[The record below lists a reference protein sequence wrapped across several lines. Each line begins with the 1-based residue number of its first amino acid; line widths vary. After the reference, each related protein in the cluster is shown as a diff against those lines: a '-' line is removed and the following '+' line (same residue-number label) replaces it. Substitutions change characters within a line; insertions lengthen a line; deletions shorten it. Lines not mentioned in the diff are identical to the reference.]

1 MGDAHPTT
9 TLSLMTNNFNQPQAY
24 DAVLGDQN
32 STPLNGAVLGGL
44 AGVKRRFSRGSAGDN
59 AYLSN
64 QRLKALQEALNYGAE
79 GLSLVIGA
87 LNDPSFQV
95 QRTAYSLLQMLQE
108 PTVVEVLQEYNPY
121 QFFQCLY
128 RYSTGRSTTYAIA
141 ITPDAQMLVSGGND
155 KVITVRNLGTGRI
168 LRTFTGHPGSI
179 YTLCLSR
186 DGRTLVSGGR
196 DTTLKVWNLHT
207 VSNYTSISPM
217 SRAIGD
223 GLRCTLTGHSES
235 INTVA
240 ISPDGQLLVS
250 GSEDNTIKLWDL
262 ETEECLATL
271 EGHEA
276 GVKAVAISPDGQLLV
291 SGSADNTI
299 KLWQLPGGKDEP
311 ICIDPIYT
319 LTGHTDW
326 VKCLAIS
333 PDGQVLASG
342 SQDKTIKLWQ
352 LETGELKST
361 LVGHW
366 GEVNCIAISPDGQR
380 LTSCSWDETIRLWHL
395 GTLKQL
401 HSLSGHQGAIACFAI
416 SPDGQPLVSS
426 SWDHTMR
433 VWGMKD

>member
-1 MGDAHPTT
+1 M
-9 TLSLMTNNFNQPQAY
+9 SNNLNQPKAH
-24 DAVLGDQN
+24 DVVLGGQ
-32 STPLNGAVLGGL
+32 TPTPITGAVLGGL
-44 AGVKRRFSRGSAGDN
+44 PGVKRRLDRKSPRDSSYLVEQRIN
-59 AYLSN
+59 A
-64 QRLKALQEALNYGAE
+64 LKEALNYGSE
-79 GLSLVIGA
+79 GLSLVIEA
-87 LNDPSFQV
+87 LNDPCFQL
-95 QRTAYSLLQMLQE
+95 QRTAYSLLQSYQE
-108 PTVVEVLQEYNPY
+108 PIVIQALQDYNPY

-128 RYSTGRSTTYAIA
+128 RYSTPRSTTYAIA
-141 ITPDAQMLVSGGND
+141 ITPDGQMMVSGGND
-155 KVITVRNLGTGRI
+155 RIITVRNLATGRI
-168 LRTFTGHPGSI
+168 LRTFTGHSGSI
-179 YTLCLSR
+179 YALGLSP

-196 DTTLKVWNLHT
+196 DTTLKVWNLNTPSHYN
-207 VSNYTSISPM
+207 SMSPTN
-217 SRAIGD
+217 RVIGD
-223 GLRCTLTGHSES
+223 GLMYTLTGHSES

-250 GSEDNTIKLWDL
+250 GSEDTTIKLWDL
-262 ETEECLATL
+262 RTRECLATL

-276 GVKAVAISPDGQLLV
+276 GVKSVAISADGQLLV

-299 KLWQLPGGKDEP
+299 QLWQLPGGESEL
-311 ICIDPIYT
+311 ICTDSFYT

-333 PDGQVLASG
+333 PDGQMLASG

-401 HSLSGHQGAIACFAI
+401 DSLSGHQGAIACFAI

-426 SWDHTMR
+426 SWDHTIR
-433 VWGMKD
+433 VWGMKN